1 MKFAS
6 LPQRPKGHGDLPVFD
21 VQRIA
26 EIDPIRML
34 EGSRSRSRSDNVQ
47 AFDEVLQQAT
57 AERPVARKDVQPLP
71 AARNDNSDRA
81 LDRRRD
87 SRQDDVTV
95 DERSEPSP
103 RTERQE
109 PTQRS
114 SASDDE
120 TATSNAPSDLSE
132 DEGKPG
138 PETAEASS
146 VEEPVVAEPVPAV
159 IVAVPSQALLAGL
172 DGESEAAPAIVGVV
186 APLAPLAPTAPGG
199 PAAPDATPEDA
210 AKIPKEAMAASLV
223 AGAGQKVAKP
233 GSTTPETVLPT
244 GEITASPAEDGVPV
258 AMPAAKAEK
267 QEAPIEAPVLGAA
280 HQAEKPEAKA
290 KPVETPAQAN
300 VIPSG
305 ASSEPPRGAS
315 RIAAQS
321 LKPLEAQSTSS
332 TTSAGSL
339 PVMDLSRPQPMQV
352 AHTAQAPREAIPIE
366 RVAIEVASAARD
378 GNRQFEIR
386 LDPGNLGRIDV
397 TIDVT
402 KDGTITARLVVEKSE
417 TLDQLRRDA
426 GSLEKAFSELGLKTD
441 GGGMSFE
448 LARQNRDGSR
458 DDSEGRPAPRVSD
471 DEADAAIARQE
482 ARLVYRGF
490 AGPRGVDVRI

>member
-34 EGSRSRSRSDNVQ
+34 EGSKSRSKSDGVQ

-57 AERPVARKDVQPLP
+57 AERPVARKPAPPLP
-71 AARNDNSDRA
+71 AARNDNSDRT

-87 SRQDDVTV
+87 SRQDDVAV

-103 RTERQE
+103 RTESHE
-109 PTQRS
+109 PSQRS
-114 SASDDE
+114 SAGDDE
-120 TATSNAPSDLSE
+120 AATRNAPRDLSE
-132 DEGKPG
+132 DDGKPG
-138 PETAEASS
+138 PETAAASS
-146 VEEPVVAEPVPAV
+146 VDEPAAAEPVPAV
-159 IVAVPSQALLAGL
+159 IVAVPSQALIAGL
-172 DGESEAAPAIVGVV
+172 DGESEASPAIAGVV
-186 APLAPLAPTAPGG
+186 SPLPPTAPGG
-199 PAAPDATPEDA
+199 PAAPDALLEDA

-223 AGAGQKVAKP
+223 TGAGQKVAKP
-233 GSTTPETVLPT
+233 GSTPSETVLPT
-244 GEITASPAEDGVPV
+244 GEITAAPAGDVVPV
-258 AMPAAKAEK
+258 AKPAAKAEK
-267 QEAPIEAPVLGAA
+267 QETAIEVPALGAA
-280 HQAEKPEAKA
+280 PQAEKPEAKA
-290 KPVETPAQAN
+290 KPAETPAQAN
-300 VIPSG
+300 MIPSG
-305 ASSEPPRGAS
+305 ASSEPLRGAS
-315 RIAAQS
+315 RAATQG
-321 LKPLEAQSTSS
+321 LKPLEAQTTSS
-332 TTSAGSL
+332 STPASGL
-339 PVMDLSRPQPMQV
+339 PVMDLTRPQPMQV
-352 AHTAQAPREAIPIE
+352 AHTAQGPREAIPIE

-402 KDGTITARLVVEKSE
+402 KDGSITARLVVEKSE

-448 LARQNRDGSR
+448 LARQDRDGSR
-458 DDSEGRPAPRVSD
+458 DDGEGRPAPKASD

>member
-1 MKFAS
+1 
-6 LPQRPKGHGDLPVFD
+6 VFD

-26 EIDPIRML
+26 EIDPIRSF
-34 EGSRSRSRSDNVQ
+34 EGSKSRLRGDSAQ

-57 AERPVARKDVQPLP
+57 TERPVERKSALPQP
-71 AARNDNSDRA
+71 AARNDNTDRA
-81 LDRRRD
+81 LDRRSD
-87 SRQDDVTV
+87 SRRDDIAR
-95 DERSEPSP
+95 DQRSEPST
-103 RTERQE
+103 RTDRQE
-109 PTQRS
+109 PSQRS
-114 SASDDE
+114 SAFEDQ
-120 TATSNAPSDLSE
+120 TATNNAANDMKE
-132 DEGKPG
+132 EEGKPG
-138 PETAEASS
+138 QDAAAAPS
-146 VEEPVVAEPVPAV
+146 VDGTVAVEPVQAVPEPAPAV
-159 IVAVPSQALLAGL
+159 VVAIPSLAMTAGL
-172 DGESEAAPAIVGVV
+172 DAESAAEPAIVGAV
-186 APLAPLAPTAPGG
+186 APLGPTAPGG
-199 PAAPDATPEDA
+199 PASPDAMPEDA
-210 AKIPKEAMAASLV
+210 AKIPKEVMAASLV
-223 AGAGQKVAKP
+223 AGSGQKVAKP
-233 GSTTPETVLPT
+233 GATPPEGVLPT
-244 GEITASPAEDGVPV
+244 GEGTGAPAQILAPE
-258 AMPAAKAEK
+258 AKPAAKPEK
-267 QEAPIEAPVLGAA
+267 QEAPFDASTLGNAP
-280 HQAEKPEAKA
+280 QAEKPEPKA
-290 KPVETPAQAN
+290 KQVETPAQAN

-315 RIAAQS
+315 RAATQG

-332 TTSAGSL
+332 LTSTSGL
-339 PVMDLSRPQPMQV
+339 PVMDLSRPQPTQV

-458 DDSEGRPAPRVSD
+458 DDGGERPMPKGRD
-471 DEADAAIARQE
+471 DEADATIARQE
-482 ARLVYRGF
+482 ARIVYRGF